1 MIARAGRIAGVLAIL
16 WLGGFALFMAT
27 MPAPLD
33 GRRTDAIVVLTGGP
47 GRIDRGLD
55 LLRAHA
61 ADRMLISGVA
71 PEVRPIELAIEYRS
85 APRLF
90 RCCIDLGH
98 EAVDTRSNAE
108 ETAAWVRRHGYR
120 SVRLV
125 TSDWHLA
132 RARLELVH
140 VLGTD
145 VTVFGDGVQGSPRW
159 GRLIGEYNKLLLR
172 RIALLFGIG
181 E

>member
-1 MIARAGRIAGVLAIL
+1 MIVRLWRLVTVLATL
-16 WLGGFALFMAT
+16 WLAGFAWFMLA
-27 MPAPLD
+27 MPKPLD
-33 GRRTDAIVVLTGGP
+33 NRRTDAIVVLTGGP
-47 GRIDRGLD
+47 GRIDRGLA
-55 LLRAHA
+55 LMRARA
-61 ADRMLISGVA
+61 ARRMLISGVA
-71 PEVRPIELAIEYRS
+71 PEVRPIELAVEYRS
-85 APRLF
+85 APGLF
-90 RCCIDLGH
+90 RCCVDLGH

-120 SVRLV
+120 TVRLV

-145 VTVFGDGVQGSPRW
+145 VTVLGDGVHGSPRW

-172 RIALLFGIG
+172 RAALLVGIG